1 MWKLAKKERLPRVIG
16 GIMSAESK
24 SRARHAFHAVNGLA
38 TGSPKEAIMATAAS
52 GKVNSPALEQARSD
66 ALSEILAES
75 WWLVGL
81 RGILGIIFGLIC
93 LLNPTLAV
101 QVFVILFAAYML
113 VDGVFAIFS
122 GIKAARNGERWGL
135 FIVEGVV
142 DLAAGAV
149 AVLWPAITLVALVWV
164 IAVWAIVSGA
174 LMLGAAFGLNLNHG
188 RWWLALGGI
197 ASIIFGI
204 LLVIEP
210 LIGAVVL
217 TMWVGAYA
225 IVFGVFLLVLG
236 FQLHSRREE
245 HKRKAPTAAAAKKP
259 DRARKVPRHEGTPS
273 PSP

>member
-1 MWKLAKKERLPRVIG
+1 
-16 GIMSAESK
+16 
-24 SRARHAFHAVNGLA
+24 
-38 TGSPKEAIMATAAS
+38 
-52 GKVNSPALEQARSD
+52 
-66 ALSEILAES
+66 
-75 WWLVGL
+75 
-81 RGILGIIFGLIC
+81 
-93 LLNPTLAV
+93 V

-135 FIVEGVV
+135 LILEGVV
-142 DLAAGAV
+142 DLVAGAV

-174 LMLGAAFGLNLNHG
+174 LMLGAAFGLNLDHG

-217 TMWVGAYA
+217 TMWIGAYA
-225 IVFGVFLLVLG
+225 VVFGVFLLVLA

-245 HKRKAPTAAAAKKP
+245 HKRKAPATAAAKK
-259 DRARKVPRHEGTPS
+259 A
-273 PSP
+273 

>member
-1 MWKLAKKERLPRVIG
+1 
-16 GIMSAESK
+16 
-24 SRARHAFHAVNGLA
+24 
-38 TGSPKEAIMATAAS
+38 MATAAS
-52 GKVNSPALEQARSD
+52 GKVSSPTLEAARCD
-66 ALSEILAES
+66 ALSEVLAES

-81 RGILGIIFGLIC
+81 RGILGIVFGLIC

-135 FIVEGVV
+135 LILEGVV

-174 LMLGAAFGLNLNHG
+174 LMLGAAFGLNLDHG

-217 TMWVGAYA
+217 TMWIGAYA
-225 IVFGVFLLVLG
+225 IVFGVFLLVLA

-245 HKRKAPTAAAAKKP
+245 HKRKAPAAAAAAKK
-259 DRARKVPRHEGTPS
+259 A
-273 PSP
+273 